1 VAGNTVIFV
10 AIRPSGPSVE
20 LAPLQEG
27 LPAALSPYCKR
38 LIELQIDAKTK
49 KLHATVH
56 NSNTI
61 AKLRNL
67 LVW

>member
-1 VAGNTVIFV
+1 VIFV

-20 LAPLQEG
+20 LTLLQEG
-27 LPAALSPYCKR
+27 LSDVLAPYCKH
-38 LIELQIDAKTK
+38 LIELQIDAKSK
-49 KLHATVH
+49 KLHATAQ

-61 AKLRNL
+61 ARLHDL